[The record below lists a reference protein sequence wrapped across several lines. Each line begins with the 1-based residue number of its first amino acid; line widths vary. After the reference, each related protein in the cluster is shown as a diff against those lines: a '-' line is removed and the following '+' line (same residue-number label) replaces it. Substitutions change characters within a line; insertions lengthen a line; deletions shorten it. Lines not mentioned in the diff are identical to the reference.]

1 MSQTLQERRD
11 MNPQYMWDLSSL
23 YASDEDWKKALP
35 TLEPMVEEAAAF
47 QGKLKDAG
55 SIRAFYDKSEKLEL
69 LLSDLFEYAM
79 LRRSEDTR
87 AAAGQKMHA
96 LIYGKY
102 VRAMARLSFAKAE
115 ILSLEE
121 EKLRAIVEDP
131 ALADYRQ
138 AMEDLLEEKSHTLSA
153 DQEELLAQYGEV
165 FGATANISENLM
177 DADMVFEDAVDAA
190 GKPHQVSGSSYIRL
204 QSSADRLL
212 RKNAFDSLY
221 KGYRQHINTLAST
234 YATAVKTAVTTARVR
249 HYASS
254 RRMAMEAN
262 HIPDQVYQNLI
273 EAVRRHMP
281 AMYRYVALRKR
292 LLGLEELHYY
302 DLYAPLVGESAQS
315 YTYEQARRMVLD
327 AIAPLGEEYKGVV
340 KRAFAD
346 RWIDVYPNA
355 GKRGGA
361 FSAGTYH
368 SKPYILTNFSGTL
381 DSVSTI
387 AHEMGHSMHS
397 WYARSHQPAHYAD
410 YTLFVAE
417 VASTVNENLLI
428 ENLLG
433 KTSDL
438 RERLV
443 LLNQYLENF
452 KGTVYR
458 QTMFAEFEK
467 IVHEKAEEGQAL
479 DPETLNRTYLDL
491 IRDYFGEGLVIDDAV
506 KYEWAR
512 IPHFYRPFYVYVY
525 ATGYSSAVALSE
537 GIRRDG
543 VPAVRRYLDFLS
555 MGSSRHPLDELRHA
569 GVDLDTPAP
578 LDQALEKFETVLDQ
592 AEEIAREL
600 GL

>member
-11 MNPQYMWDLSSL
+11 MNLQYMWDLSSL

-165 FGATANISENLM
+165 FGAPANISENLM

-234 YATAVKTAVTTARVR
+234 YATAVKTAVTTAGVR
-249 HYASS
+249 HYASA

-327 AIAPLGEEYKGVV
+327 AIAPLGEEYKSVV
-340 KRAFAD
+340 KMAFAD

-479 DPETLNRTYLDL
+479 DPETFNRTYLDL

>member
-23 YASDEDWKKALP
+23 YASDEDWEKALP

-55 SIRAFYDKSEKLEL
+55 RIRAFYDKSEKLEL

-87 AAAGQKMHA
+87 AAAGQKMYA

-177 DADMVFEDAVDAA
+177 DADMVFEDAVDAV
-190 GKPHQVSGSSYIRL
+190 GKSHQVSGSSYIRL
-204 QSSADRLL
+204 QSSADRIL

-234 YATAVKTAVTTARVR
+234 YATAVRTAVTTARVR
-249 HYASS
+249 HYVSS

-327 AIAPLGEEYKGVV
+327 AIAPLGEEYKSVV

-491 IRDYFGEGLVIDDAV
+491 IRDYFGDGLVIDDAV
-506 KYEWAR
+506 RYEWAR

-543 VPAVRRYLDFLS
+543 VSAVRRYLDFLS

>member
-11 MNPQYMWDLSSL
+11 MDPQYMWDLSSL
-23 YASDEDWKKALP
+23 YASDEDWEKALP
-35 TLEPMVEEAAAF
+35 ALEPMVEEAAAF

-87 AAAGQKMHA
+87 AAAGQKMYA

-138 AMEDLLEEKSHTLSA
+138 AMEDLLEEKGHTLSA

-190 GKPHQVSGSSYIRL
+190 GKSHQVSGSSYIRL

-234 YATAVKTAVTTARVR
+234 YATAVRTAVTTARVR

-254 RRMAMEAN
+254 RCMAMEAN

-506 KYEWAR
+506 RYEWAR

>member
-11 MNPQYMWDLSSL
+11 MDPQYMWDLSSL
-23 YASDEDWKKALP
+23 YASDEDWEKALP
-35 TLEPMVEEAAAF
+35 ALEPMVEEAAAF

-87 AAAGQKMHA
+87 AAAGQKMYA

-138 AMEDLLEEKSHTLSA
+138 AMEDLLEEKGHTLSA

-165 FGATANISENLM
+165 FGAPANISENLM

-190 GKPHQVSGSSYIRL
+190 GKSHQVSGSSYIRL

-234 YATAVKTAVTTARVR
+234 YATAVRTAVTTARVR

-254 RRMAMEAN
+254 RCMAMEAN

-273 EAVRRHMP
+273 KAVRRHMP

-381 DSVSTI
+381 D
-387 AHEMGHSMHS
+387 
-397 WYARSHQPAHYAD
+397 
-410 YTLFVAE
+410 
-417 VASTVNENLLI
+417 
-428 ENLLG
+428 
-433 KTSDL
+433 
-438 RERLV
+438 
-443 LLNQYLENF
+443 
-452 KGTVYR
+452 
-458 QTMFAEFEK
+458 
-467 IVHEKAEEGQAL
+467 
-479 DPETLNRTYLDL
+479 
-491 IRDYFGEGLVIDDAV
+491 
-506 KYEWAR
+506 
-512 IPHFYRPFYVYVY
+512 
-525 ATGYSSAVALSE
+525 
-537 GIRRDG
+537 
-543 VPAVRRYLDFLS
+543 
-555 MGSSRHPLDELRHA
+555 
-569 GVDLDTPAP
+569 
-578 LDQALEKFETVLDQ
+578 
-592 AEEIAREL
+592 
-600 GL
+600 